1 MSEQSMTV
9 ERIMHSEGTLTR
21 RYITAA
27 LALIACATVAAL
39 APSLA
44 RAAWSTAFVSSGQ
57 LGLKAETPATAVDAD
72 GDSFYVWR
80 RSDNVIQGRARTA
93 GRLGPLMTLSKVD
106 IGLPAV
112 EMPAVAANS
121 RGDSLYA
128 WLTTNPAKTNY
139 LIQGRYRT
147 AAGTLG
153 PLQTLVSEP
162 VIEGEIIE
170 VDVSLDADGDGVV
183 MYQQESLNDGAIVL
197 ARQRSA
203 TGKMGVTKRISAGGI
218 DSEVFD
224 PEVEMDG
231 GGEAVFVW
239 QQDSPLGE
247 GKIQARVLS
256 PTGTLGRTETLV
268 AADSSLSASEGEGE
282 FTQLAVNPRGDAAF
296 TWTRKIIA
304 TSKYVIEGRVLT
316 DDNVLKRTVRV
327 SSGDSEVTESEV
339 DIANSG
345 AAVFSWGQKDLVTGK
360 FRFMGRQLSATH
372 ALGEAKTLTGGNN
385 DVFHGHVGIDA
396 NGNAHFVWPD
406 KAPITGLPLIRS
418 RQITAAGALRP
429 AATIAER
436 EIGVEGSDLAVSAR
450 GDVVASWLNSD
461 VNRLEAAFGP

>member
-1 MSEQSMTV
+1 MIGA
-9 ERIMHSEGTLTR
+9 RTLKRLMLSTLG
-21 RYITAA
+21 ALLLA
-27 LALIACATVAAL
+27 LAASASA
-39 APSLA
+39 S
-44 RAAWSTAFVSSGQ
+44 AAWSTAFVSQSS
-57 LGLKAETPATAVDAD
+57 LSGLKAETPATAIDAD

-93 GRLGPLMTLSKVD
+93 GRLGSVMSLSKVG
-106 IGLPAV
+106 ISLPNVA
-112 EMPAVAANS
+112 MPAVAANS

-128 WLTTNPAKTNY
+128 WLTTNSTKTNY

-147 AAGTLG
+147 AAGILG

-162 VIEGEIIE
+162 VIEGEIVE

-203 TGKMGVTKRISAGGI
+203 TGRMGTTKKISAGGI
-218 DSEVFD
+218 NSEVFD

-239 QQDSPLGE
+239 QQDTPLVE

-256 PTGTLGRTETLV
+256 PTGTLGRTQTLV
-268 AADSSLSASEGEGE
+268 SADSTLSASEGEGE

-304 TSKYVIEGRVLT
+304 TGKYVIEGRVFT
-316 DDNVLKRTVRV
+316 DDDVLKRTVKV
-327 SSGDSEVTESEV
+327 SAGDSEVTESEV

-345 AAVFSWGQKDLVTGK
+345 AAVFSWGQKDLLAGK
-360 FRFMGRQLSATH
+360 FRFMGRQLSATN
-372 ALGEAKTLTGGNN
+372 ALGAAKTLTGGTT
-385 DVFHGHVGIDA
+385 DVFHGNVGIDA
-396 NGNAHFVWPD
+396 NGNAHFLWPD
-406 KAPITGLPLIRS
+406 KAPITGVPLIRS
-418 RQITAAGALRP
+418 RQITAAGVLRP

-436 EIGVEGSDLAVSAR
+436 EIGVDGSELVVSAR
-450 GDVVASWLNSD
+450 GDAVASWVNSD
-461 VNRLEAAFGP
+461 VNRLETAFGP

>member
-1 MSEQSMTV
+1 MRSEAAL
-9 ERIMHSEGTLTR
+9 IR
-21 RYITAA
+21 RSVTAA
-27 LALIACATVAAL
+27 LALLACATIAAL
-39 APSLA
+39 AASSA
-44 RAAWSTAFVSSGQ
+44 RAAWSTSFISQST

-80 RSDNVIQGRARTA
+80 RSDNLIQGRARTA
-93 GRLGPLMTLSKVD
+93 GRLGPVMTLSKEG
-106 IGLPAV
+106 ISLPGV

-128 WLTTNPAKTNY
+128 WLTTNATKTNY

-147 AAGTLG
+147 AAGTLS

-162 VIEGEIIE
+162 VIEGEIVE
-170 VDVSLDADGDGVV
+170 VDISLDADGDGVV

-197 ARQRSA
+197 ARTRSA
-203 TGKMGVTKRISAGGI
+203 AGRMGTTKRVSAGGI

-239 QQDSPLGE
+239 QQDSPLVE

-268 AADSSLSASEGEGE
+268 AADSTLSASEGEGE

-304 TSKYVIEGRVLT
+304 TGKYVIEGRVLT

-327 SSGDSEVTESEV
+327 SAGDSEVTESEV
-339 DIANSG
+339 DIANTG
-345 AAVFSWGQKDLVTGK
+345 AAVFSWGQKDLLAGK
-360 FRFMGRQLSATH
+360 FRFMGRQLSATN
-372 ALGEAKTLTGGNN
+372 ALGQAKTLTGGNN

-396 NGNAHFVWPD
+396 NGNAQFMWPD

-418 RQITAAGALRP
+418 RALTAAGALRP
-429 AATIAER
+429 ATTLAER
-436 EIGVEGSDLAVSAR
+436 EIGIEGSDLAVSAR
-450 GDVVASWLNSD
+450 GDAVATWLNSD